1 MENKYSSKYLIET
14 GIGLQDV
21 DGLKNSLYFLSQADR
36 YVKGEISLDELDKI
50 ISSYYENKPNEDERT
65 EEADIVSNRI
75 AQIISDDS
83 FTFTVGQ
90 LVSIHKRLF
99 EGVFGHAGKLRDY
112 NFIKKEWVLDG
123 RSVIY
128 GDYHELKNT
137 LEYDFET
144 ERNFK
149 YADLSD
155 DKVIEHLATFIS
167 NLWQIHAFQE
177 GNTRTTAVFFI
188 KYLRSL
194 GYDITNDVFAKNA
207 WYFDSPVDSKSQY
220 ETFVTQELREYVEA
234 NFPTINDPAHRA
246 ITGLSMGGHGALWLG
261 WRHPEIYG
269 SCGSMSGAVDIMTL
283 KDRFDL
289 DKCLGKYAQNA
300 ESWKSHSVM
309 SLVPDLKNGQNII
322 IDDGAQDFL
331 IKENRALHA
340 ALDKKGIKHQYSER
354 PGKHA
359 WNYWVTSLKQHLDY
373 FSKCFK

>member
-1 MENKYSSKYLIET
+1 MKHLSIKMLACVAMMSLCCLGCKATPSTSSSTSESAPKVKT
-14 GIGLQDV
+14 TKKAGA
-21 DGLKNSLYFLSQADR
+21 KSSQANQVVPD
-36 YVKGEISLDELDKI
+36 
-50 ISSYYENKPNEDERT
+50 NP
-65 EEADIVSNRI
+65 
-75 AQIISDDS
+75 
-83 FTFTVGQ
+83 Q
-90 LVSIHKRLF
+90 L
-99 EGVFGHAGKLRDY
+99 
-112 NFIKKEWVLDG
+112 
-123 RSVIY
+123 
-128 GDYHELKNT
+128 
-137 LEYDFET
+137 
-144 ERNFK
+144 
-149 YADLSD
+149 
-155 DKVIEHLATFIS
+155 KVITVNSKKMGSDINNLVVVPKAVADGDKEPRPVVYLLHGHGGGYLDWQNHTDLTKLADQYNMIF
-167 NLWQIHAFQE
+167 
-177 GNTRTTAVFFI
+177 VCP
-188 KYLRSL
+188 
-194 GYDITNDVFAKNA
+194 DAKNA

-359 WNYWVTSLKQHLDY
+359 WTYWVTSLKQHLDY